1 MSAPRV
7 AIVTGGTHGIGRA
20 TVEMLTAR
28 GVRVVFSGRDAAAGA
43 EVERAVPGS
52 VHVGGDICEE
62 AVVVKLVGTASEIGG
77 GVIAGLVNCAGVG
90 ARQVFAEATLAD
102 WDRIFAVNARAAFA
116 VTAAAHGALAASG
129 HGSVVFVSSVAG
141 YGGEA
146 GLAIYCASKAA
157 LIGLAKALALE
168 IGDKVR
174 VNVVCPGQVDT
185 RMMARTLAD
194 PAKKAALEARI
205 PNGRIARPEEVAAAI
220 VFLLSDE
227 ASYVNGVVIPIDG
240 GEVAGLRDVPAGD
253 ASRPQ

>member
-1 MSAPRV
+1 MSVGRV

-20 TVEMLTAR
+20 TVEMLAAR

-52 VHVGGDICEE
+52 VHVGGDICED
-62 AVVVKLVGTASEIGG
+62 AVVARLVDTARDLGG
-77 GVIAGLVNCAGVG
+77 GVIKGLVNCAGVG
-90 ARQVFAEATLAD
+90 ARQDFAKATLAD

-116 VTAAAHGALAASG
+116 VTAAAHGALSASG

-205 PNGRIARPEEVAAAI
+205 PNGRIAQPEEVAAAI
-220 VFLLSDE
+220 VWLLSDE
-227 ASYVNGVVIPIDG
+227 ASYVNGVVIPVDG
-240 GEVAGLRDVPAGD
+240 GEVAGLRDVPMAG
-253 ASRPQ
+253 AAGR

>member
-1 MSAPRV
+1 MSVVRV

-28 GVRVVFSGRDAAAGA
+28 GVRVVFSGRDAEAGA

-62 AVVVKLVGTASEIGG
+62 AVVAKLVETASEIGG
-77 GVIAGLVNCAGVG
+77 GVIAGLVNCAGIG
-90 ARQVFAEATLAD
+90 GRQDFAKATLAD

-116 VTAAAHGALAASG
+116 VTAAAHGALSASG

-157 LIGLAKALALE
+157 LIGLAKAMALE

-194 PAKKAALEARI
+194 PAKTAALKARI

-220 VFLLSDE
+220 VWLLSDE

-240 GEVAGLRDVPAGD
+240 GEVAGLRDVPAG
-253 ASRPQ
+253 AAAAGR

>member
-1 MSAPRV
+1 MSGSRV
-7 AIVTGGTHGIGRA
+7 GIVTGGTHGIGRA
-20 TVEMLTAR
+20 TVEMLAAR
-28 GVRVVFSGRDAAAGA
+28 GWTVVFSGRDAEAGA

-52 VHVGGDICEE
+52 VHVGGDICDD
-62 AVVVKLVGTASEIGG
+62 AVVARLVDTARDLGG
-77 GVIAGLVNCAGVG
+77 GVINGLVNCAGVG
-90 ARQVFAEATLAD
+90 ARQDFAKATLAD

-116 VTAAAHGALAASG
+116 VTAAAHRALSAG
-129 HGSVVFVSSVAG
+129 GRGSVVFVSSVAG

-174 VNVVCPGQVDT
+174 VNVICPGQVDT

-205 PNGRIARPEEVAAAI
+205 PNGRIAQPEEVAAAI
-220 VFLLSDE
+220 VWLLSDE

-240 GEVAGLRDVPAGD
+240 GEVAGLRDVPMAAAAG
-253 ASRPQ
+253 R

>member
-1 MSAPRV
+1 MSGTRV

-20 TVEMLTAR
+20 TVEMLAAR
-28 GVRVVFSGRDAAAGA
+28 GVRVVFSGRDLDAGA

-62 AVVVKLVGTASEIGG
+62 AVVAKLVETATGIGG
-77 GVIAGLVNCAGVG
+77 GVIAGLVNCAGIG
-90 ARQVFAEATLAD
+90 GRQDFAKATLAD
-102 WDRIFAVNARAAFA
+102 WDHIFAVNARAAFA
-116 VTAAAHGALAASG
+116 VTAAAHGALSASG

-157 LIGLAKALALE
+157 LIGLAKAMALE
-168 IGDKVR
+168 IGERVR

-185 RMMARTLAD
+185 RMMARTLGD

-220 VFLLSDE
+220 VWLLSEE
-227 ASYVNGVVIPIDG
+227 ASYVNGVVMPIDG
-240 GEVAGLRDVPAGD
+240 GEVAGLRDVPMAGV
-253 ASRPQ
+253 AAGR

>member
-28 GVRVVFSGRDAAAGA
+28 GVRVVFSGRDAAAGV

-52 VHVGGDICEE
+52 VHVGGDICDD
-62 AVVVKLVGTASEIGG
+62 AVVARLVDTARDLGG
-77 GVIAGLVNCAGVG
+77 GVIAGLVNCAGIG
-90 ARQVFAEATLAD
+90 GRQDFAKATLAD

-116 VTAAAHGALAASG
+116 VTAAAHAALSASG

-157 LIGLAKALALE
+157 LIGLAKAMALE
-168 IGDKVR
+168 IGDRVR

-205 PNGRIARPEEVAAAI
+205 PNGRIAKPEEVAAAI
-220 VFLLSDE
+220 VWLLSDE

-240 GEVAGLRDVPAGD
+240 GEVAGLRDVPMSGAAAG
-253 ASRPQ
+253 R